1 MKMPLFMD
9 LCDILCALSMKE
21 ADFMDRNAKSVQNF
35 EIETVAL
42 SGVWQSKRVPSAAR
56 LR

>member
-21 ADFMDRNAKSVQNF
+21 ADFMDRNAKPVQNF
-35 EIETVAL
+35 ELETVAL
-42 SGVWQSKRVPSAAR
+42 SGV
-56 LR
+56 